1 MLTKRKFR
9 SDSTKFIKQFLTRQL
24 SSILLRH
31 SRPQFQTMILV
42 KSELI
47 ARITSTVMQQ
57 ILRIFTNMTSLF
69 SNSMVIVLPNKRK
82 KSCSKRTRSFG
93 PRLVFTW
100 EVKQSSLAKIIP
112 KGGSNLLL
120 TVKLLP
126 SEFSRNK
133 ISTQNLP
140 EEL

>member
-1 MLTKRKFR
+1 MG
-9 SDSTKFIKQFLTRQL
+9 
-24 SSILLRH
+24 RH
-31 SRPQFQTMILV
+31 SRLQLQTVILV

-82 KSCSKRTRSFG
+82 KSCSKRTQNSG
-93 PRLVFTW
+93 PRLVSTW
-100 EVKQSSLAKIIP
+100 EAKQSSLVRIIP
-112 KGGSNLLL
+112 KGDSNSLLM
-120 TVKLLP
+120 VKLLP

-133 ISTQNLP
+133 ISPPNLQ